1 MRKLGFQVADKDVAR
16 VLVELH
22 NKGLFAGGLLIVGT
36 LAYMAWLNEL
46 GASAISSRTQDG
58 AQCIPVKLPSPERFV
73 WHKLY
78 SSASR
83 SKDPSKAQ
91 KDALQAATLAAV
103 LVEQDDASL
112 ADSARE
118 APAAVISAA
127 RTRLPQL
134 RQRLA
139 AHPQALDQFEQ
150 VLSGAK

>member
-1 MRKLGFQVADKDVAR
+1 MNGATLGKVVAVP
-16 VLVELH
+16 ELKWH
-22 NKGLFAGGLLIVGT
+22 AQTVPQYDYLLSEAHEAVI
-36 LAYMAWLNEL
+36 LA
-46 GASAISSRTQDG
+46 G
-58 AQCIPVKLPSPERFV
+58 AQCIPVRLPSPERFV

-83 SKDPSKAQ
+83 RNDSSKAQ
-91 KDALQAATLAAV
+91 KDVLQAATLAAV

-112 ADSARE
+112 EDSARE
-118 APAAVISAA
+118 APAAVVSAA

-134 RQRLA
+134 RQSLA